1 VAYKII
7 AERENETI
15 TIKRLSSLAT
25 AEIGNVGRRSADFWT
40 SQANLGQFGKPETL
54 EPIEETPSWRGFAR
68 FGVASVRDPTAW
80 LGQSPYGGIKIIANR
95 FQRAF

>member
-25 AEIGNVGRRSADFWT
+25 AANAKVWASEGWQVVIVDGDGRTYAPDE
-40 SQANLGQFGKPETL
+40 K
-54 EPIEETPSWRGFAR
+54 
-68 FGVASVRDPTAW
+68 
-80 LGQSPYGGIKIIANR
+80 GGLMLDGHNIITR
-95 FQRAF
+95 